1 MPGRLSL
8 TARLTAFY
16 TLVSAVVLIGMGVLV
31 SLATGR
37 HFVELDRDYLHDKIG
52 LVQKIVRESPSQAV
66 LSERL
71 DELLGSHHGLFI
83 DLRQDDQAIYGEQ
96 VRLFP
101 PNLPQAIAGGDP
113 MDWTQGTHSLRGL
126 SARIDAPSPPQFGV
140 TDSSL
145 QLKIALDTTHHAHFL
160 QALRET
166 LMLYLLGAI
175 LASSLLGWW
184 AARRG
189 LAPLRV
195 MKEKAMTVTAQKLD
209 QRMPVDSV
217 PAEFADLANSLNTM
231 LERLQ
236 SDFARLQ
243 EFSSDLAHELRTPI
257 NNLLTQ
263 TQVSLAQ
270 KRDASAYQDI
280 LASNAEEF
288 QRLARMVSDML
299 FLAKTEHGIE
309 LPNPEA
315 ISLEQETRALF
326 DFYDAVADEKR
337 IRLSVS
343 GDANVMGDRLM
354 IRRAIGNLLSNALRH
369 SPADGDVTVTI
380 EDKAAGTTLCVA
392 NSGPPIA
399 PEDVPRL
406 FDRFFRVDKSRSHP
420 SSDGAGLGLSI
431 TQAIMAAHGGGV
443 SASSVKGTVS
453 FCLIFK
459 GVVAQRAGGFRGSI
473 SVLTPRPQADDQK
486 HDHDRS

>member
-16 TLVSAVVLIGMGVLV
+16 TLVSAAVLVGMGVLV
-31 SLATGR
+31 SLATER
-37 HFVELDRDYLHDKIG
+37 HFVELDHGYLKDKIG
-52 LVQKIVRESPSQAV
+52 LVQKIVRESPSQV
-66 LSERL
+66 ELSGRL
-71 DELLGSHHGLFI
+71 DELLNSHHGLFV
-83 DLRQDDQAIYGEQ
+83 DLRQGDRLVYGQEAAS
-96 VRLFP
+96 FP
-101 PNLPQAIAGGDP
+101 KGLPTADSGANP
-113 MDWTQGTHSLRGL
+113 VDWSVGPQTLRGL
-126 SARIDAPSPPQFGV
+126 SAQAEAPALPDVASQATMQLRIAV
-140 TDSSL
+140 
-145 QLKIALDTTHHAHFL
+145 DTAHHAHFL
-160 QALRET
+160 QALRQT

-175 LASSLLGWW
+175 LVSGLLGWW

-195 MKEKAMTVTAQKLD
+195 MKERAMTVTAQKLD
-209 QRMPVDSV
+209 QRMPVQAV
-217 PAEFADLANSLNTM
+217 PAEFADLAQSLNNM

-270 KRDASAYQDI
+270 KRDANAYQDI

-315 ISLEQETRALF
+315 ISLDQETQALF
-326 DFYDAVADEKR
+326 EFYDAVADEKR
-337 IRLSVS
+337 IRLSLTGQAV
-343 GDANVMGDRLM
+343 VMGDRLM
-354 IRRAIGNLLSNALRH
+354 LRRAIGNLLSNALRH
-369 SPADGDVTVTI
+369 SPTDAEVAVMIEQQGANTTLSLTNQGVTI
-380 EDKAAGTTLCVA
+380 
-392 NSGPPIA
+392 S
-399 PEDVPRL
+399 PEVLPRL

-420 SSDGAGLGLSI
+420 DSDGAGLGLSI
-431 TQAIMAAHGGGV
+431 TQAIMAAHGGAV
-443 SASSVKGTVS
+443 TASSSNGITT
-453 FCLIFK
+453 FCLVFP
-459 GVVAQRAGGFRGSI
+459 GSVAG
-473 SVLTPRPQADDQK
+473 
-486 HDHDRS
+486 